1 LVCPFCGAPQRRYV
15 PADAMQVK
23 CQYCGGIFL
32 APPWMGGGT
41 YRCFSHPERLAI
53 GKCNDCGESFCGDC
67 LHVYKLSTEG
77 ARAILYLCPKCL
89 RKRYVEKAVG
99 LIYFGVIFLLFG
111 VFAALVSIPIGVLIA
126 LIGVGSMIY
135 GSMKREE
142 TLGELTIAELQAE
155 KEKRKVELATVK
167 EIDLEEIYSELLTQ
181 YVNRWGTQTGIELL
195 ESEIMAYTR
204 HGVSFQEAVKKVYQ
218 RQIKKPT

>member
-1 LVCPFCGAPQRRYV
+1 
-15 PADAMQVK
+15 M
-23 CQYCGGIFL
+23 
-32 APPWMGGGT
+32 
-41 YRCFSHPERLAI
+41 
-53 GKCNDCGESFCGDC
+53 
-67 LHVYKLSTEG
+67 
-77 ARAILYLCPKCL
+77 CPKCL